1 MRNIYL
7 FKLVKIRKLR
17 RIIESEVGAEE
28 KIVEDDLFSMEEK
41 EQFFYIIIIL
51 LIIRVIKVNFE
62 IYG

>member
-41 EQFFYIIIIL
+41 EQFFLYNNYIINN
-51 LIIRVIKVNFE
+51 KSNKSKF
-62 IYG
+62 